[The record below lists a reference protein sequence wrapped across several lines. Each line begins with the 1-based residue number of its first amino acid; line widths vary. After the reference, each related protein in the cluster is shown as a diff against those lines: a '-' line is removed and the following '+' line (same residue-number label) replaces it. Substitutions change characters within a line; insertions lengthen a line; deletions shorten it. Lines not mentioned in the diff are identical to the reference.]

1 MQVFF
6 WMHNL
11 ICSTVYDWTFVLLKQ
26 HINCADI
33 YLRIFLSR
41 KYRGTLT
48 RYGCLQNTKDQP
60 KGTLAADANK
70 TKTVLV

>member
-26 HINCADI
+26 HINYADI

-41 KYRGTLT
+41 KYRALT

>member
-6 WMHNL
+6 WMLNL

-33 YLRIFLSR
+33 HLRIFLSR
-41 KYRGTLT
+41 KYRALT

-70 TKTVLV
+70 TKTVQV

>member
-1 MQVFF
+1 
-6 WMHNL
+6 MHNL
-11 ICSTVYDWTFVLLKQ
+11 ICSTVYDWTFALLKQ

-41 KYRGTLT
+41 KYRALT

>member
-11 ICSTVYDWTFVLLKQ
+11 ICSTVYDWTFVLFKQ

-41 KYRGTLT
+41 KYRALT

>member
-11 ICSTVYDWTFVLLKQ
+11 ICSTVYDWTFILLKQ

-41 KYRGTLT
+41 KYRTLT